1 MSTIST
7 RQYLLDPGD
16 AVYQLPLATFARMHK
31 NPAKFSVA
39 EFAGVRARADEV
51 SVELVDRRPRRI
63 LRAVFHILNFD
74 KHGILDVASYDARQS
89 ASVVTA
95 LETVFS
101 CLREPASV
109 IDAAHRFVA
118 SGGRWEPTE
127 AESALVARAA
137 LGQLKCRKL
146 RFAVAP

>member
-7 RQYLLDPGD
+7 RQYLLDLGD

-39 EFAGVRARADEV
+39 EFAGVRARAVEV

-109 IDAAHRFVA
+109 IDA
-118 SGGRWEPTE
+118 
-127 AESALVARAA
+127 LV
-137 LGQLKCRKL
+137 
-146 RFAVAP
+146 